1 MNIFES
7 INAVMKDC
15 GFIAKDSKNQQQN
28 YKFRGIDAVMN
39 ALNPALIKNKVF
51 VVPEVLEQE
60 REERQTS
67 KGGLLIYSVVK
78 VRYKFYAED
87 GSCVEACVVGEG
99 MDSGDK
105 ATNKAMSA
113 AFKYACF
120 QTFCIPTEEMKD
132 SEDDSPEPAPKQ
144 RKTAQ
149 KPAQKAPQKEEP
161 SPHENDL
168 ISKTKVTALKAK
180 LQNDGV
186 PEDTI
191 LFLYKVKSLEE
202 MTEKM
207 YSNMVEHWK
216 EILAYGK

>member
-15 GFIAKDSKNQQQN
+15 GYIAKSEKNPQQG

-51 VVPEVLEQE
+51 VVPEVLEQT
-60 REERQTS
+60 REERHTA
-67 KGGLLIYSVVK
+67 KGGLLIYSIVK
-78 VRYKFYAED
+78 VRYTFFAED
-87 GSCVEACVVGEG
+87 GSSVQACVIGEG

-132 SEDDSPEPAPKQ
+132 SEDDSPEPMP
-144 RKTAQ
+144 RKA
-149 KPAQKAPQKEEP
+149 
-161 SPHENDL
+161 ENEL
-168 ISKTKVTALKAK
+168 ISKTKVIALQAK
-180 LQNDGV
+180 CEADGV
-186 PEDTI
+186 PVERI
-191 LFLYKVKSLEE
+191 LEAYRVKGLQYL
-202 MTEKM
+202 TERM
-207 YSNMVEHWK
+207 HTNLINHWEQVK
-216 EILAYGK
+216 EG